1 MDQFDLGC
9 RRTVPRWSGISAWHW
24 EGKTDD
30 ANGLTQLVHD
40 FFAAVTAGDLPDSL
54 LTPDMKGW
62 TTTQGTMEKADYQR
76 VIRLLA
82 KISARPLAFT
92 INSITAEEDR
102 AVAEVRSKGT
112 LINGEETGKHLRF
125 RVPHPRWPHRL
136 GRRALQRADRA
147 GKDGAA
153 GADDHEQKR
162 RLECGGALVRKKRRR
177 R

>member
-1 MDQFDLGC
+1 MQ
-9 RRTVPRWSGISAWHW
+9 TSY
-24 EGKTDD
+24 
-30 ANGLTQLVHD
+30 QLVHD

-92 INSITAEEDR
+92 IDSITAEEDR

-112 LINGEETGKHLRF
+112 LINGEEYQNTYVFVF
-125 RVPHPRWPHRL
+125 RIRDGRIASVAEHFNALIVQEKMVP
-136 GRRALQRADRA
+136 
-147 GKDGAA
+147 
-153 GADDHEQKR
+153 
-162 RLECGGALVRKKRRR
+162 LVRTITNKSGG
-177 R
+177 